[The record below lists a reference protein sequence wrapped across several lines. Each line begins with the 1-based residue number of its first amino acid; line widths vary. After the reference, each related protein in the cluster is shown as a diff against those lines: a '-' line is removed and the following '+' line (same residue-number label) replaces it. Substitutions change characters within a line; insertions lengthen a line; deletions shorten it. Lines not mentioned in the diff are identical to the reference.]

1 MFSPTLPSDPPA
13 AREASQKRRMWQR
26 FGQFGLIG
34 AALISGFWIPL
45 RLAFPTVGQS
55 LEADLLFDWGLV
67 AMLLIPLLVAWDE
80 FRHRRRRI
88 RWLLALGLAALPLV
102 SGAEPT
108 LGNAATFLYLAKLPL
123 LRGFRDAWD
132 LRRRLDA
139 LHPVAARLGAS
150 GAMLPLMVHLFACG
164 WVGLGSGSAGPHAEI
179 GFEYGRAVYWTITT
193 LATVGYGD
201 VHPQTLPQM
210 MYACLVIIVGVS
222 FFGFILGNMATLLF
236 RMDAERERHLSRVDR
251 AEAFMRHHRI
261 PKPLRA
267 KVRAYYRY
275 LWEGRHGYEDR
286 TVLATLPP
294 SLRAKVVLAL
304 HAELIDR
311 VPFFRGAERQSVEAI
326 VLAFK
331 PRVVVPGEILFRA
344 GDPADAL
351 YVIQRGIVDV
361 IAASGVVIA
370 TLGEGDFFGEMALLD
385 HAPRNATVRATD
397 YCDLFVLEREA
408 FDLVLERHPDFARY
422 IQATA
427 AARKS

>member
-1 MFSPTLPSDPPA
+1 M
-13 AREASQKRRMWQR
+13 AREADQKRRR
-26 FGQFGLIG
+26 SRHFARFGLIG

-45 RLAFPTVGQS
+45 RLAFPALS
-55 LEADLLFDWGLV
+55 RLPWADLLFDWGLV
-67 AMLLIPLLVAWDE
+67 VLLLIPLRVAWGE
-80 FRHRRRRI
+80 FRRRRWGI
-88 RWLLALGLAALPLV
+88 GWPLALGLAALPLV
-102 SGAEPT
+102 NGAEPAW
-108 LGNAATFLYLAKLPL
+108 GNAATLLYLAKLPL
-123 LRGFRDAWD
+123 LRGFRDAWA
-132 LRRRLDA
+132 LRHRLDA

-150 GAMLPLMVHLFACG
+150 GAVLPLMVHLFACG

-179 GFEYGRAVYWTITT
+179 GFEYGQAVYWTITT

-222 FFGFILGNMATLLF
+222 FFGFILGNVATLLF
-236 RMDAERERHLSRVDR
+236 RMDAERERHLSKVDR
-251 AEAFMRHHRI
+251 AEDFMRHHRI
-261 PKPLRA
+261 PRPLRA
-267 KVRAYYRY
+267 KVRGYYRY
-275 LWEGRHGYEDR
+275 LWESRHGYEDR

-311 VPFFRGAERQSVEAI
+311 VPFFRGAERRSVEAI

-331 PRVVVPGEILFRA
+331 PRVAVPGEILFRA

-351 YVIQRGIVDV
+351 YVIQRGAVEV
-361 IAASGVVIA
+361 LAASGTVIA
-370 TLGEGDFFGEMALLD
+370 TLREGDFFGEMALLD
-385 HAPRNATVRATD
+385 HAPRNATIRATD

-408 FDLVLERHPDFARY
+408 FESILNRYPDFARH

-427 AARKS
+427 AARKA